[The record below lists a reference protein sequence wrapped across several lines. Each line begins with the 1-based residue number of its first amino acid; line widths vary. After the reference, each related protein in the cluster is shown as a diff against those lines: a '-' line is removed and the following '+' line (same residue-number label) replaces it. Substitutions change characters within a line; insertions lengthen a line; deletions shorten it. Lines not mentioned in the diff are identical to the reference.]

1 MELNQDNYENDLLLY
16 IDNELTASEK
26 AAVALLLASNPKLA
40 QELKAL
46 QEVQLKPEF
55 VEFTD
60 KSSLYRFDEMNAT
73 LDPTFKKTLYKSS
86 SNNAKLI
93 DIKKIYWA
101 TGSIAAISLGIFFG
115 VNTLLNQPK
124 LQQAQLVTSIAPIKN
139 NVPDNLTNILKPIE
153 KTQILSENHPQNIP
167 QNTVRNIPQSNQI
180 TANAT
185 LPIIASVTNN
195 DQSIL
200 SKETFNGDQTPTM
213 VESSAITVDNTTM
226 NSTIAVEQKI
236 EKEIFEEIN
245 TEDNDRVIY
254 ISNIELDGDKFRGI
268 TRRLNALFKRNK
280 SEKNK

>member
-101 TGSIAAISLGIFFG
+101 TGSIAAISLSIFFG

-124 LQQAQLVTSIAPIKN
+124 LQQAQLVTSIAPVKN

-153 KTQILSENHPQNIP
+153 KTQILSENHPQSIP

-180 TANAT
+180 IANAT

-200 SKETFNGDQTPTM
+200 SKETLNADQTPTM

>member
-153 KTQILSENHPQNIP
+153 KTQILSENHPQSIP

-180 TANAT
+180 IANAT

-200 SKETFNGDQTPTM
+200 SKETLNADQTPTM

>member
-153 KTQILSENHPQNIP
+153 KTQILSEKHPQSIP

-180 TANAT
+180 IANAT

-200 SKETFNGDQTPTM
+200 SKETLNADQTPTM

>member
-1 MELNQDNYENDLLLY
+1 MELNQDNYENYLLLY
-16 IDNELTASEK
+16 IDNELPASEK
-26 AAVALLLASNPKLA
+26 AAVELLLASNPKLV
-40 QELKAL
+40 ETLKAL
-46 QEVQLKPEF
+46 QAVQLKPEF
-55 VEFTD
+55 VEFSD
-60 KSSLYRFDEMNAT
+60 KSSLYRFNEMNAS
-73 LDPTFKKTLYKSS
+73 LDPAFKKTLYKSS
-86 SNNAKLI
+86 LKSAKLI
-93 DIKKIYWA
+93 DIKKIYWV
-101 TGSIAAISLGIFFG
+101 TGSIAAITISIFFG
-115 VNTLLNQPK
+115 VKTLVNQPQ
-124 LQQAQLVTSIAPIKN
+124 LQQPQLVASIAPIKN
-139 NVPDNLTNILKPIE
+139 NIPNKSVSILKPIE
-153 KTQILSENHPQNIP
+153 KTRSTTKNQLNNKPQIIAQP
-167 QNTVRNIPQSNQI
+167 NQVI
-180 TANAT
+180 ANAT

-200 SKETFNGDQTPTM
+200 SKETLNADQTPTM

>member
-40 QELKAL
+40 QELNAL

-180 TANAT
+180 IANAT

-200 SKETFNGDQTPTM
+200 SKETLNADHTPTM

>member
-124 LQQAQLVTSIAPIKN
+124 LQQAELVTSIAPVKN

-153 KTQILSENHPQNIP
+153 KTQILSENHPQSIP

>member
-1 MELNQDNYENDLLLY
+1 MELNQDNYENYLLLY
-16 IDNELTASEK
+16 IDNELPASEK
-26 AAVALLLASNPKLA
+26 AAVELLLASNPKLV
-40 QELKAL
+40 ETLKAL
-46 QEVQLKPEF
+46 QAVQLKPEF
-55 VEFTD
+55 VEFSD
-60 KSSLYRFDEMNAT
+60 KSSLYRFDEMNAS
-73 LDPTFKKTLYKSS
+73 LDPAFKKTLYKSS
-86 SNNAKLI
+86 LKSAKLI
-93 DIKKIYWA
+93 DIKKIYWV
-101 TGSIAAISLGIFFG
+101 TGSIAAITISIFFG
-115 VNTLLNQPK
+115 VKTLVNQPQ
-124 LQQAQLVTSIAPIKN
+124 LQQPQLVASIVPIKN
-139 NVPDNLTNILKPIE
+139 NIPNQSVSILKPIE
-153 KTQILSENHPQNIP
+153 KTRSTTKNQLNNKPQIIAQP
-167 QNTVRNIPQSNQI
+167 NQVI
-180 TANAT
+180 ANAT

-200 SKETFNGDQTPTM
+200 SKETLNADQTPTM